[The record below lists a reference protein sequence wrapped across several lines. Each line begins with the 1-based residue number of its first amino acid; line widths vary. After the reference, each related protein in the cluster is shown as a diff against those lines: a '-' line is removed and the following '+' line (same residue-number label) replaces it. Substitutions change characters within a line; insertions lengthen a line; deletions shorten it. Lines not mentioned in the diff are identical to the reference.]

1 MKTRHKI
8 MSLLLSGAMVFSLL
22 PASAIGPV
30 QAADSTNYALTATAT
45 ASGSETSAFGPE
57 KAQDGDATTST
68 SRWASE
74 KRDASESNPHWLALD
89 FGEVKTVNSV
99 VITWERRNATN
110 YAIETSTDG
119 RSWQAVKT
127 FTSAP
132 TEKEQVINLDAP
144 VETRYIRVRINA
156 FDANS
161 EGVDWATVSIYE
173 FEVYGEKQQS
183 NNEIWDA
190 LNNLTVK
197 AGDKKLNLPA
207 VEGGKVEAYAD
218 YEQIIDTDGTIYQPL
233 EDKTVSVEF
242 KVTDKNNK
250 VTKKEIAVTVPGI
263 HTAAVNENAKPA
275 VLPELAEWAGSTG
288 DFTVKNSS
296 RIVINPADKDTLSA
310 MAEEFAADYKDIVGK
325 DISVVYRTEKD
336 VKAGDF
342 YFALTDSSKGLKDEG
357 YLSEIGDSIK
367 TESETAT
374 GAYWAT
380 RTFLQILK
388 QNKTT
393 IPKGTTRDYP
403 KYKVRGVILD
413 VGRKATELQ
422 TVKDIAAT
430 MSWYKMNDLQV
441 HLNDNLI
448 FLEDYWDTN
457 AETTMQNS
465 FTKAYAAFRLE
476 SSVKNGQGETATA
489 TDLSYTKDEFRSL
502 IKDSRT
508 IGVNIV
514 PEIDVPAHALAF
526 TKTFQNCALK
536 KMNSSNS
543 KRPLTDH
550 LDLSKPESTKLAKY
564 IFSDYIDG
572 DNPVFD
578 EQTTVHIGADEYE
591 DDATLYRNFVNEM
604 ESYMKSKNR
613 KMRMWGGLT
622 RIKSNTEVRGEGV
635 EINVWSKD
643 WADPTEMYNLGFE
656 LINCL
661 DSNVYI
667 VPAAGY
673 YKDYLDTANL
683 YANWKP
689 NVFKSGSLNTTIPA
703 GDPQMIGGAYAL
715 WNDSI
720 DTRGNG
726 VTDYDVFDRIYQPMS
741 ALSEKLWGEGTKT
754 YNEVKA
760 TTAKVSTAPNTNPYH
775 EIESAGS
782 TYAEY
787 NFDKEDGKDA
797 SRNKYDAVSS
807 KNATYAEGK
816 VGKALSMKNDTCI
829 ETPLDKAPAGTS
841 LSFWVKKAAGGSSD
855 EQVLFEGSS
864 TLGDY
869 TIKAVQKNTGKV
881 GYSREGYDYSFE
893 YTLPENEWVHL
904 TIKGYKDKAELYVN
918 DSDTA
923 IPAVMDTA
931 TELASQYRLATLNI
945 PIKYIGST
953 TGNSFNGLID
963 EVELTNS
970 GSSEAEDETIISSD
984 GFKVSCDNEQNPAQ
998 GNDGPISYAFDGNVD
1013 TLWHSQY
1020 SPSKKALPAT
1030 FTVDMGK
1037 TYNIDKFTYVP
1048 RQSGG
1053 PNGYITSYDLYIKKA
1068 ESDDWTQVVTNGTWA
1083 FDTIIKTAAFE
1094 ASEARYIKFVAK
1106 AGSNDFAT
1114 ASEFYIHETE
1124 SSVAAPVRATLAQ
1137 AVEEAKDLYETGNIA
1152 ASYTEESWKAFTDAY
1167 EAAKAVTDQSTLR
1180 ELTELLE
1187 ELKNAK
1193 AQLKNAEV
1201 EAAKDTLK
1209 EAVSDEEVKGIYVE
1223 GNAEELYTEESWQA
1237 FEEAYE
1243 AAKNAEDD
1251 ATAEE
1256 LQNLKTKLINA
1267 KANLKDMK
1275 TAVRGDLAAAVAD
1288 TETKGIYDTGNH
1300 AGIYT
1305 DASWVVFKE
1314 AYEAAKAPAKD
1325 ATAKELKV
1333 LLDNLK
1339 SAKAG
1344 LKKAE
1349 NETKPSEK
1357 PSDKPTD
1364 KPTETPP
1371 AKETEAPQKTNETV
1385 SKNVTYRILNAKK
1398 KTAAAAGVGGS
1409 KGRNVTSVTIAKTV
1423 KINGVTY
1430 KVTQIDNNAFKGCKK
1445 LKKVT
1450 IGSNVKKIGK
1460 NAFANCSKLKTVNM
1474 KKANGI
1480 TSIGR
1485 KAFSKIAAK
1494 AKVTVPAKKLAKY
1507 SKMLKKAGLPKK
1519 AVIKK

>member
-8 MSLLLSGAMVFSLL
+8 MSFLLSGAMVFSLL
-22 PASAIGPV
+22 PASAIGTV
-30 QAADSTNYALTATAT
+30 KAASVNYALTATAT

-57 KAQDGDATTST
+57 KAKDGDTTTKT

-74 KRDASESNPHWLALD
+74 ERDASESNPHWLAMDL
-89 FGEVKTVNSV
+89 GEVKTVNSV
-99 VITWERRNATN
+99 IITWERRNPTN
-110 YAIETSTDG
+110 YAIETSEDG
-119 RSWQAVKT
+119 STWKAVKT

-132 TEKEQVINLDAP
+132 AEKKQIINLDNP
-144 VETRYIRVRINA
+144 VQTRYIRVRINTFNPTA
-156 FDANS
+156 
-161 EGVDWATVSIYE
+161 EGITWKTVSIYE
-173 FEVYGEKQQS
+173 FEVYGEKQS
-183 NNEIWDA
+183 SGSEVWDA

-197 AGDKKLNLPA
+197 AGDKKLNLPT

-242 KVTDKNNK
+242 KVTDQNNK
-250 VTKKEIAVTVPGI
+250 VTKKEIAITVPGT
-263 HTAAVNENAKPA
+263 HTATADENAKPA
-275 VLPELAEWAGSTG
+275 VLPELAEWAGATG
-288 DFTVKNSS
+288 NFTISKNS
-296 RIVINPADKDTLSA
+296 RIVINAADKDTLSS
-310 MAEEFAADYKDIVGK
+310 MAEAFAADYKDIVGN
-325 DISVVYRTEKD
+325 DISVVYGSESD

-342 YFALTDSSKGLKDEG
+342 YFALTAKGKGLKDEG
-357 YLSEIGDSIK
+357 YLSQIGDSIK

-422 TVKDIAAT
+422 TVKDVAAT

-476 SSVKNGQGETATA
+476 SSVKNDEGKTATA
-489 TDLSYTKDEFRSL
+489 TDLYYTKDQFRSL

-536 KMNSSNS
+536 KMNSSNW

-550 LDLSKPESTKLAKY
+550 LDLSKPESTQLAKN

-572 DNPVFD
+572 ENPVFD

-604 ESYMKSKNR
+604 DDYMKSKNR

-622 RIKSNTEVRGEGV
+622 RIKSDTEVRGDGV

-643 WADPTEMYNLGFE
+643 WADPAEMYNLGFE
-656 LINCL
+656 LINSL

-673 YKDYLDTANL
+673 YADYLNAASL

-689 NVFKSGSLNTTIPA
+689 NVFKSGNLNTTIPA

-787 NFDKEDGKDA
+787 NFDKEDGSDA
-797 SRNKYDAVSS
+797 SKNKYNAVSAEH
-807 KNATYAEGK
+807 ATYTEGK
-816 VGKALSMKNDTCI
+816 VGKALSMKSDTCI
-829 ETPLDKAPAGTS
+829 ETPLDKSPAGTS

-881 GYSREGYDYSFE
+881 GYSREGYDYSFD
-893 YTLPENEWVHL
+893 YTLPEDEWVHL

-931 TELASQYRLATLNI
+931 TKLGTQYRLATLNI

-963 EVELTNS
+963 EIELTNDQDDS
-970 GSSEAEDETIISSD
+970 IIPTTDFS
-984 GFKVSCDNEQNPAQ
+984 FTCDNEQNPAQ
-998 GNDGPISYAFDGNVD
+998 GSDGPISNAFDGD
-1013 TLWHSQY
+1013 ITTLWHSQY
-1020 SPSKKALPAT
+1020 SPSIKALPAT

-1037 TYNIDKFTYVP
+1037 EYKINKLTYVP

-1053 PNGYITSYDLYIKKA
+1053 ANGYITSYDLYVKKA
-1068 ESDDWTQVVTNGTWA
+1068 ENDDWTQVVTDGVWA
-1083 FDTIIKTAAFE
+1083 SDTKEKTAKFNTVD
-1094 ASEARYIKFVAK
+1094 ARYIKFVAK
-1106 AGSNDFAT
+1106 EGSNGFAT
-1114 ASEFYIHETE
+1114 ASEFHIHQ
-1124 SSVAAPVRATLAQ
+1124 VLN
-1137 AVEEAKDLYETGNIA
+1137 EEQE
-1152 ASYTEESWKAFTDAY
+1152 
-1167 EAAKAVTDQSTLR
+1167 VT
-1180 ELTELLE
+1180 
-1187 ELKNAK
+1187 K
-1193 AQLKNAEV
+1193 AQ
-1201 EAAKDTLK
+1201 EALN
-1209 EAVSDEEVKGIYVE
+1209 EAVNDSSIKGIYE
-1223 GNAEELYTEESWQA
+1223 AGNADGTYTS
-1237 FEEAYE
+1237 
-1243 AAKNAEDD
+1243 
-1251 ATAEE
+1251 
-1256 LQNLKTKLINA
+1256 
-1267 KANLKDMK
+1267 
-1275 TAVRGDLAAAVAD
+1275 
-1288 TETKGIYDTGNH
+1288 
-1300 AGIYT
+1300 
-1305 DASWVVFKE
+1305 ASWTAFKE
-1314 AYEAAKAPAKD
+1314 AYEAAKAPSEGAS
-1325 ATAKELKV
+1325 AEELKT
-1333 LLDNLK
+1333 LLTNLQ

-1344 LKKAE
+1344 LKNAAVESAKETLKAE
-1349 NETKPSEK
+1349 VDNAENKNIYEAGNADGTYTKDSWTAFKEAYEAAKAPSEGASAEELK
-1357 PSDKPTD
+1357 TLLTNLQNAKAGLKKSQ
-1364 KPTETPP
+1364 TETPP
-1371 AKETEAPQKTNETV
+1371 TPNQTETPATPGQTEKPSTPEKPTVVQKV
-1385 SKNVTYRILNAKK
+1385 SKNVTYRVLDTKK
-1398 KTAAAAGVGGS
+1398 KTAAVVAVGGK
-1409 KGRNVTSVTIAKTV
+1409 KGKKVTSVTIAKTV

-1430 KVTQIDNNAFKGCKK
+1430 KVTKIGKNAFKGCKY
-1445 LKKVT
+1445 LKKIT
-1450 IGSNVKKIGK
+1450 IGSNVKKIEKG
-1460 NAFANCSKLKTVNM
+1460 AFANCRKLASINM

-1480 TSIGR
+1480 TSIGS
-1485 KAFSKIAAK
+1485 KAFSKINSK
-1494 AKVTVPAKKLAKY
+1494 AKVSVPSKKLSKY
-1507 SKMLKKAGLPKK
+1507 TRMLKKAGLPKK

>member
-8 MSLLLSGAMVFSLL
+8 MSFLLSGAMVFSLL
-22 PASAIGPV
+22 PASAIGTV
-30 QAADSTNYALTATAT
+30 KAASVNYALTATAT

-57 KAQDGDATTST
+57 KAKDGDATTKT
-68 SRWASE
+68 SRW
-74 KRDASESNPHWLALD
+74 ASESNPHWLAMDL
-89 FGEVKTVNSV
+89 GEVKTVNSV
-99 VITWERRNATN
+99 IITWERRNPTN
-110 YAIETSTDG
+110 YAIETSEDG
-119 RSWQAVKT
+119 STWKAVKT

-132 TEKEQVINLDAP
+132 AEKEQIINLDNP
-144 VETRYIRVRINA
+144 VQTRYIRVRINTFNPTA
-156 FDANS
+156 
-161 EGVDWATVSIYE
+161 EGITWKTVSIYE
-173 FEVYGEKQQS
+173 FEVYGEKQS
-183 NNEIWDA
+183 SGSEVWDA

-197 AGDKKLNLPA
+197 AGDKKLNLPT

-242 KVTDKNNK
+242 KVTDQNNK
-250 VTKKEIAVTVPGI
+250 VTKKEIAITVPGT
-263 HTAAVNENAKPA
+263 HTATADENAKPA
-275 VLPELAEWAGSTG
+275 VLPELAEWAGATG
-288 DFTVKNSS
+288 NFTISKNS
-296 RIVINPADKDTLSA
+296 RIVINAADKDTLSS
-310 MAEEFAADYKDIVGK
+310 MAETFAADYKDIVGN
-325 DISVVYRTEKD
+325 DISVVYGSESD

-342 YFALTDSSKGLKDEG
+342 YFALTAKGKGLKDEG
-357 YLSEIGDSIK
+357 YLSQIGDSIK

-422 TVKDIAAT
+422 TVKDVAAT

-457 AETTMQNS
+457 SETTMQNS

-476 SSVKNGQGETATA
+476 SSVKNDEGKTATA
-489 TDLSYTKDEFRSL
+489 TDLYYTKDQFRSL

-536 KMNSSNS
+536 KMNSSNW

-550 LDLSKPESTKLAKY
+550 LDLSKPESTQLAKN

-572 DNPVFD
+572 ENPVFD

-604 ESYMKSKNR
+604 DDYMKSKNR

-622 RIKSNTEVRGEGV
+622 RIKSDTEVRGDGV

-656 LINCL
+656 LINSL

-673 YKDYLDTANL
+673 YADYLNAASL

-689 NVFKSGSLNTTIPA
+689 NVFKSGNLNTTIPA

-787 NFDKEDGKDA
+787 NFNKEDGSDA
-797 SRNKYDAVSS
+797 SKNKYNAVSAEH
-807 KNATYAEGK
+807 ATYTEGK
-816 VGKALSMKNDTCI
+816 VGKALSMESDTCI
-829 ETPLDKAPAGTS
+829 ETPLDKSPAGTS

-881 GYSREGYDYSFE
+881 GYSREGYDYSFD
-893 YTLPENEWVHL
+893 YTLPEDEWVHL

-931 TELASQYRLATLNI
+931 TKLGTQYRLATLNI

-963 EVELTNS
+963 EIELTNDQDDS
-970 GSSEAEDETIISSD
+970 IIPTTDFS
-984 GFKVSCDNEQNPAQ
+984 FTCDNEQNPAE
-998 GNDGPISYAFDGNVD
+998 GSDGPISNAFDGD
-1013 TLWHSQY
+1013 TSTLWHSQY
-1020 SPSKKALPAT
+1020 SPSIKALPAT

-1037 TYNIDKFTYVP
+1037 EYKINKLTYVP

-1053 PNGYITSYDLYIKKA
+1053 ANGYITSYDLYVKKA
-1068 ESDDWTQVVTNGTWA
+1068 ESDDWTQVVTDGVWA
-1083 FDTIIKTAAFE
+1083 SDTKEKTAKFNTVD
-1094 ASEARYIKFVAK
+1094 ARYIKFVAK
-1106 AGSNDFAT
+1106 EGSNGFAT
-1114 ASEFYIHETE
+1114 ASEFHIHQ
-1124 SSVAAPVRATLAQ
+1124 VLN
-1137 AVEEAKDLYETGNIA
+1137 EEEQ
-1152 ASYTEESWKAFTDAY
+1152 E
-1167 EAAKAVTDQSTLR
+1167 VT
-1180 ELTELLE
+1180 
-1187 ELKNAK
+1187 K
-1193 AQLKNAEV
+1193 AQ
-1201 EAAKDTLK
+1201 EALN
-1209 EAVSDEEVKGIYVE
+1209 EAVNDSSIKGIYE
-1223 GNAEELYTEESWQA
+1223 AGNADGTYTS
-1237 FEEAYE
+1237 
-1243 AAKNAEDD
+1243 
-1251 ATAEE
+1251 
-1256 LQNLKTKLINA
+1256 
-1267 KANLKDMK
+1267 
-1275 TAVRGDLAAAVAD
+1275 
-1288 TETKGIYDTGNH
+1288 
-1300 AGIYT
+1300 
-1305 DASWVVFKE
+1305 ASWTAFKE
-1314 AYEAAKAPAKD
+1314 AYEAAKAPSEGAS
-1325 ATAKELKV
+1325 AEELKT
-1333 LLDNLK
+1333 LLTNLQ

-1344 LKKAE
+1344 LKNAAVESAKETLKAEVDKAE
-1349 NETKPSEK
+1349 NKNIYEAGNADGTYTKDSWTAFKEAYEAAKAPSEGASAEELK
-1357 PSDKPTD
+1357 TLLTNLQNAKAGLKKSQ
-1364 KPTETPP
+1364 TETPP
-1371 AKETEAPQKTNETV
+1371 TPNQTETPATPGQTEKPSTPEKPTVVQKV
-1385 SKNVTYRILNAKK
+1385 SKNVTYRVLDTKK
-1398 KTAAAAGVGGS
+1398 KTAAVVGVGGK
-1409 KGRNVTSVTIAKTV
+1409 KGKKVTSVTIAKTV

-1430 KVTQIDNNAFKGCKK
+1430 KVTKIGKNAFKGCKY
-1445 LKKVT
+1445 LKKIT
-1450 IGSNVKKIGK
+1450 IGSNVKKIEKG
-1460 NAFANCSKLKTVNM
+1460 AFANCRKLASINM

-1480 TSIGR
+1480 TSIGS
-1485 KAFSKIAAK
+1485 KSFSKINSK
-1494 AKVTVPAKKLAKY
+1494 AKVSVPSKKLSKY
-1507 SKMLKKAGLPKK
+1507 TRMLKKAGLPKK

>member
-8 MSLLLSGAMVFSLL
+8 MSFLLSGAMVFSLL
-22 PASAIGPV
+22 PASAIGTV
-30 QAADSTNYALTATAT
+30 KAASVNYALTATAT

-57 KAQDGDATTST
+57 KAKDGDATTKT

-74 KRDASESNPHWLALD
+74 ERDASESNPHWLAMDL
-89 FGEVKTVNSV
+89 GEVKTVNSV
-99 VITWERRNATN
+99 IITWERRNPTN
-110 YAIETSTDG
+110 YAIETSEDG
-119 RSWQAVKT
+119 STWKAVKT

-132 TEKEQVINLDAP
+132 AEKEQIINLDNP
-144 VETRYIRVRINA
+144 VQTRYIRVRINTFNPTA
-156 FDANS
+156 
-161 EGVDWATVSIYE
+161 EGITWKTVSIYE
-173 FEVYGEKQQS
+173 FEVYGEKQS
-183 NNEIWDA
+183 SGSEIWDA

-197 AGDKKLNLPA
+197 AGDKKLNLPT

-242 KVTDKNNK
+242 KVTDQNNK
-250 VTKKEIAVTVPGI
+250 VTKKEIAITVPGT
-263 HTAAVNENAKPA
+263 HTATADENAKPA
-275 VLPELAEWAGSTG
+275 VLPELAEWAGATG
-288 DFTVKNSS
+288 NFTISKNS
-296 RIVINPADKDTLSA
+296 RIVINAADKDTLSS
-310 MAEEFAADYKDIVGK
+310 MAETFAADYKDIVGN
-325 DISVVYRTEKD
+325 DISVVYGSESD

-342 YFALTDSSKGLKDEG
+342 YFALTAKGKGLKDEG
-357 YLSEIGDSIK
+357 YLSQIGDSIK

-422 TVKDIAAT
+422 TVKDVAAT

-476 SSVKNGQGETATA
+476 SSVKNNEGKTATA
-489 TDLSYTKDEFRSL
+489 TDLYYTKDQFRSL

-536 KMNSSNS
+536 KMNSSNW

-550 LDLSKPESTKLAKY
+550 LDLSKPESTQLAKN

-572 DNPVFD
+572 ENPVFD

-604 ESYMKSKNR
+604 DDYMKSKNR

-622 RIKSNTEVRGEGV
+622 RIKSDTEVRGDGV

-656 LINCL
+656 LINSL

-673 YKDYLDTANL
+673 YADYLNAASL

-689 NVFKSGSLNTTIPA
+689 NVFKSGNLNTTIPA

-760 TTAKVSTAPNTNPYH
+760 TTAKVSTAPNTNPYY

-787 NFDKEDGKDA
+787 NFDKEDGSDA
-797 SRNKYDAVSS
+797 SKNKYNAVSAEH
-807 KNATYAEGK
+807 ATYTEGK
-816 VGKALSMKNDTCI
+816 VGKALSMESDTCI
-829 ETPLDKAPAGTS
+829 ETPLDKSPAGTS

-881 GYSREGYDYSFE
+881 GYSREGYDYSFN
-893 YTLPENEWVHL
+893 YTLPEDEWVHL

-931 TELASQYRLATLNI
+931 TKLGTQYRLATLNI

-963 EVELTNS
+963 EIELTNDQDDS
-970 GSSEAEDETIISSD
+970 IIPTTDFS
-984 GFKVSCDNEQNPAQ
+984 FTCDNEQNPAQ
-998 GNDGPISYAFDGNVD
+998 GSDGPISNAFDGD
-1013 TLWHSQY
+1013 ITTLWHSQY
-1020 SPSKKALPAT
+1020 SPSIKALPAT

-1037 TYNIDKFTYVP
+1037 EYKINKLTYVP

-1053 PNGYITSYDLYIKKA
+1053 ANGYITSYDLYVKKA
-1068 ESDDWTQVVTNGTWA
+1068 ENDDWTQVVTDGVWA
-1083 FDTIIKTAAFE
+1083 SDTKEKTAKFNTVD
-1094 ASEARYIKFVAK
+1094 ARYIKFVAK
-1106 AGSNDFAT
+1106 EGSNGFAT
-1114 ASEFYIHETE
+1114 ASEFHIHQVLNEEQEVTK
-1124 SSVAAPVRATLAQ
+1124 AQ
-1137 AVEEAKDLYETGNIA
+1137 EALKAEVDKVENKNI
-1152 ASYTEESWKAFTDAY
+1152 Y
-1167 EAAKAVTDQSTLR
+1167 EA
-1180 ELTELLE
+1180 
-1187 ELKNAK
+1187 
-1193 AQLKNAEV
+1193 
-1201 EAAKDTLK
+1201 
-1209 EAVSDEEVKGIYVE
+1209 
-1223 GNAEELYTEESWQA
+1223 GNADGTYTS
-1237 FEEAYE
+1237 
-1243 AAKNAEDD
+1243 
-1251 ATAEE
+1251 
-1256 LQNLKTKLINA
+1256 
-1267 KANLKDMK
+1267 
-1275 TAVRGDLAAAVAD
+1275 
-1288 TETKGIYDTGNH
+1288 
-1300 AGIYT
+1300 
-1305 DASWVVFKE
+1305 ASWAAFKE
-1314 AYEAAKAPAKD
+1314 AYEAAKAPSEG
-1325 ATAKELKV
+1325 ATAEELKT
-1333 LLDNLK
+1333 LLTNLQNAK
-1339 SAKAG
+1339 AGLKNAAVESAKETLKAEVDKAENKNIYEAGNADGTYTKDSWTAFKEAYEAAKAPSEGTSAEELKTLLANLQSAKAG
-1344 LKKAE
+1344 LKKSQTE
-1349 NETKPSEK
+1349 SETPDTKE
-1357 PSDKPTD
+1357 
-1364 KPTETPP
+1364 TETPP
-1371 AKETEAPQKTNETV
+1371 TPNQTETPATPGQTEKPSTPETPTVVQKV
-1385 SKNVTYRILNAKK
+1385 SKNVTYRVLDTKK
-1398 KTAAAAGVGGS
+1398 KTAAVVGVGGK
-1409 KGRNVTSVTIAKTV
+1409 KGKKVTSVTIAKTV

-1430 KVTQIDNNAFKGCKK
+1430 KVTKIGKNAFKGCKY
-1445 LKKVT
+1445 LKKIT
-1450 IGSNVKKIGK
+1450 IGSNVKKIEKG
-1460 NAFANCSKLKTVNM
+1460 AFANCRKLASINM

-1480 TSIGR
+1480 TSIGS
-1485 KAFSKIAAK
+1485 KAFSKINSK
-1494 AKVTVPAKKLAKY
+1494 AKVSVPSKKLSKY
-1507 SKMLKKAGLPKK
+1507 TRMLKKAGLPKK

>member
-8 MSLLLSGAMVFSLL
+8 MSFLLSGAMVFSLL
-22 PASAIGPV
+22 PASAIGTV
-30 QAADSTNYALTATAT
+30 KAASVNYALTATAT

-57 KAQDGDATTST
+57 KAKDGDATTKT

-74 KRDASESNPHWLALD
+74 ERDASESNPHWLAMDL
-89 FGEVKTVNSV
+89 GEVKTVNSV
-99 VITWERRNATN
+99 IITWERRNPTN
-110 YAIETSTDG
+110 YAIETSEDG
-119 RSWQAVKT
+119 STWKAVKT

-132 TEKEQVINLDAP
+132 AEKEQIINLDNP
-144 VETRYIRVRINA
+144 VQTRYIRVRINTFNPTA
-156 FDANS
+156 
-161 EGVDWATVSIYE
+161 EGITWKTVSIYE
-173 FEVYGEKQQS
+173 FEVYGEKQS
-183 NNEIWDA
+183 SGSEIWDA

-197 AGDKKLNLPA
+197 AGDKKLNLPT

-242 KVTDKNNK
+242 KVTDQNNK
-250 VTKKEIAVTVPGI
+250 VTKKEIAITVPGT
-263 HTAAVNENAKPA
+263 HTATADENAKPA
-275 VLPELAEWAGSTG
+275 VLPELAEWAGATG
-288 DFTVKNSS
+288 NFTISKNS
-296 RIVINPADKDTLSA
+296 RIVINSADKDTLSS
-310 MAEEFAADYKDIVGK
+310 MAEAFAADYKDIVGN
-325 DISVVYRTEKD
+325 DISVVYGSESD

-342 YFALTDSSKGLKDEG
+342 YFALTAKGKGLKDEG
-357 YLSEIGDSIK
+357 YLSQIGDSIK

-422 TVKDIAAT
+422 TVKDVAAT

-476 SSVKNGQGETATA
+476 SSVKNDEGKTATA
-489 TDLSYTKDEFRSL
+489 TDLYYTKDQFRSL

-536 KMNSSNS
+536 KMNSSNW

-550 LDLSKPESTKLAKY
+550 LDLSKPESTQLAKN

-572 DNPVFD
+572 ENPVFD

-604 ESYMKSKNR
+604 DDYMKSKNR

-622 RIKSNTEVRGEGV
+622 RIKSDTEVRGDGV

-656 LINCL
+656 LINSL

-673 YKDYLDTANL
+673 YADYLNAASL

-689 NVFKSGSLNTTIPA
+689 NVFKSGNLNTTIPA

-787 NFDKEDGKDA
+787 NFDKEDGSDA
-797 SRNKYDAVSS
+797 SKNKYNAVSAEH
-807 KNATYAEGK
+807 ATYTEGK
-816 VGKALSMKNDTCI
+816 VGKALSMESDTCI
-829 ETPLDKAPAGTS
+829 ETPLDKSPAGTS

-881 GYSREGYDYSFE
+881 GYSREGYDYSFD
-893 YTLPENEWVHL
+893 YTLPEDEWVHL

-931 TELASQYRLATLNI
+931 TKLGTQYRLATLNI

-963 EVELTNS
+963 EIELTNDQDDS
-970 GSSEAEDETIISSD
+970 IIPTTDFS
-984 GFKVSCDNEQNPAQ
+984 FTCDNEQNPAE
-998 GNDGPISYAFDGNVD
+998 GSDGPISNAFDGD
-1013 TLWHSQY
+1013 ITTLWHSQY
-1020 SPSKKALPAT
+1020 SPSIKALPAT

-1037 TYNIDKFTYVP
+1037 EYKINKLTYVP

-1053 PNGYITSYDLYIKKA
+1053 ANGYITSYDLYVKKA
-1068 ESDDWTQVVTNGTWA
+1068 ENDDWTQVVTDGVWA
-1083 FDTIIKTAAFE
+1083 SDTKEKTAKFNTVD
-1094 ASEARYIKFVAK
+1094 ARYIKFVAK
-1106 AGSNDFAT
+1106 EGSNGFAT
-1114 ASEFYIHETE
+1114 ASEFHIHQVLNEEQEVTK
-1124 SSVAAPVRATLAQ
+1124 AQ
-1137 AVEEAKDLYETGNIA
+1137 EALKAEVDKVENKNI
-1152 ASYTEESWKAFTDAY
+1152 Y
-1167 EAAKAVTDQSTLR
+1167 EA
-1180 ELTELLE
+1180 
-1187 ELKNAK
+1187 
-1193 AQLKNAEV
+1193 
-1201 EAAKDTLK
+1201 
-1209 EAVSDEEVKGIYVE
+1209 
-1223 GNAEELYTEESWQA
+1223 GNADGTYTS
-1237 FEEAYE
+1237 
-1243 AAKNAEDD
+1243 
-1251 ATAEE
+1251 
-1256 LQNLKTKLINA
+1256 
-1267 KANLKDMK
+1267 
-1275 TAVRGDLAAAVAD
+1275 
-1288 TETKGIYDTGNH
+1288 
-1300 AGIYT
+1300 
-1305 DASWVVFKE
+1305 ASWAAFKE
-1314 AYEAAKAPAKD
+1314 AYEAAKAPSEG
-1325 ATAKELKV
+1325 ATAEELKT
-1333 LLDNLK
+1333 LLTNLQNAK
-1339 SAKAG
+1339 AGLKNAAVESAKETLKAEVDKAENKNIYEAGNADGTYTKDSWTAFKEAYEAAKAPSEGTSAEELKTLLANLQSAKAG
-1344 LKKAE
+1344 LKKSQTE
-1349 NETKPSEK
+1349 SETPDTKE
-1357 PSDKPTD
+1357 
-1364 KPTETPP
+1364 TETPP
-1371 AKETEAPQKTNETV
+1371 TPNQTETPATPGQTEKPSTPEKPTVVQKV
-1385 SKNVTYRILNAKK
+1385 SKNVTYRVLDTKK
-1398 KTAAAAGVGGS
+1398 KTAAVVGVGGK
-1409 KGRNVTSVTIAKTV
+1409 KGKKVTSVTIAKTV

-1430 KVTQIDNNAFKGCKK
+1430 KVTKIGKNAFKGCKY
-1445 LKKVT
+1445 LKKIT
-1450 IGSNVKKIGK
+1450 IGSNVKKIEKG
-1460 NAFANCSKLKTVNM
+1460 AFANCRKLASINM

-1480 TSIGR
+1480 TSIGS
-1485 KAFSKIAAK
+1485 KAFSKINSK
-1494 AKVTVPAKKLAKY
+1494 AKVSVPSKKLSKY
-1507 SKMLKKAGLPKK
+1507 TRILKKAGLPKK

>member
-8 MSLLLSGAMVFSLL
+8 MSFLLSGAMVFSLL
-22 PASAIGPV
+22 PASAIGTV
-30 QAADSTNYALTATAT
+30 KAASVNYALTATAT

-57 KAQDGDATTST
+57 KAKDGDATTKT

-74 KRDASESNPHWLALD
+74 ERDASESNPHWLAMDL
-89 FGEVKTVNSV
+89 GEVKTVNSV
-99 VITWERRNATN
+99 IITWERRNPTN
-110 YAIETSTDG
+110 YAIETSEDG
-119 RSWQAVKT
+119 STWKAVKT

-132 TEKEQVINLDAP
+132 AEKEQIINLDNP
-144 VETRYIRVRINA
+144 VQTRYIRVRINTFNPTA
-156 FDANS
+156 
-161 EGVDWATVSIYE
+161 EGITWKTVSIYE
-173 FEVYGEKQQS
+173 FKVYGEKQS
-183 NNEIWDA
+183 SGSEIWDT

-197 AGDKKLNLPA
+197 AGDKKLNLPT

-242 KVTDKNNK
+242 KVTDQNNK
-250 VTKKEIAVTVPGI
+250 VTKKEIAITVPGT
-263 HTAAVNENAKPA
+263 HTATADENAKPA
-275 VLPELAEWAGSTG
+275 VLPELAEWAGATG
-288 DFTVKNSS
+288 NFTISKNS
-296 RIVINPADKDTLSA
+296 RIVINAADKDTLSS
-310 MAEEFAADYKDIVGK
+310 MAETFAADYKDIVGN
-325 DISVVYRTEKD
+325 DISVVYGSESD

-342 YFALTDSSKGLKDEG
+342 YFALTAKGKGLKDEG
-357 YLSEIGDSIK
+357 YLSQIGDSIK

-422 TVKDIAAT
+422 TVKDVAAT

-476 SSVKNGQGETATA
+476 SSVKNDEGKTATA
-489 TDLSYTKDEFRSL
+489 TDLYYTKDQFRSL

-536 KMNSSNS
+536 KMNSSNW

-550 LDLSKPESTKLAKY
+550 LDLSKPESTQLAKN

-572 DNPVFD
+572 ENPVFD

-604 ESYMKSKNR
+604 DDYMKSKNR

-622 RIKSNTEVRGEGV
+622 RIKSDTEVRGDGV

-643 WADPTEMYNLGFE
+643 WADPAEMYNLGFE
-656 LINCL
+656 LINSL

-673 YKDYLDTANL
+673 YADYLNAASL

-689 NVFKSGSLNTTIPA
+689 NVFKSGNLNTTIPA

-787 NFDKEDGKDA
+787 NFDKEDGSDA
-797 SRNKYDAVSS
+797 SKNKYNAVSAEH
-807 KNATYAEGK
+807 ATYTEGK
-816 VGKALSMKNDTCI
+816 VGKALSMESDTCI
-829 ETPLDKAPAGTS
+829 ETPLDKSPAGTS

-881 GYSREGYDYSFE
+881 GYSREGYDYSFD
-893 YTLPENEWVHL
+893 YTLPEDEWVHL

-931 TELASQYRLATLNI
+931 TKLGTQYRLATLNI

-963 EVELTNS
+963 EIELTNDQDDS
-970 GSSEAEDETIISSD
+970 IIPTTDFS
-984 GFKVSCDNEQNPAQ
+984 FTCDNEQNPAQ
-998 GNDGPISYAFDGNVD
+998 GSDGPISNAFDGD
-1013 TLWHSQY
+1013 ITTLWHSQY
-1020 SPSKKALPAT
+1020 SPSIKALPAT

-1037 TYNIDKFTYVP
+1037 EYKINKLTYVP

-1053 PNGYITSYDLYIKKA
+1053 ANGYITSYDLYVKKA
-1068 ESDDWTQVVTNGTWA
+1068 ENDDWTQVVTDGVWA
-1083 FDTIIKTAAFE
+1083 SDTKEKTAKFNTVD
-1094 ASEARYIKFVAK
+1094 ARYIKFVAK
-1106 AGSNDFAT
+1106 EGSNGFAT
-1114 ASEFYIHETE
+1114 ASEFHIHQ
-1124 SSVAAPVRATLAQ
+1124 VLN
-1137 AVEEAKDLYETGNIA
+1137 EEQE
-1152 ASYTEESWKAFTDAY
+1152 
-1167 EAAKAVTDQSTLR
+1167 VT
-1180 ELTELLE
+1180 
-1187 ELKNAK
+1187 K
-1193 AQLKNAEV
+1193 AQ
-1201 EAAKDTLK
+1201 EALN
-1209 EAVSDEEVKGIYVE
+1209 EAVNDSSIKGIYE
-1223 GNAEELYTEESWQA
+1223 AGNADGTYTS
-1237 FEEAYE
+1237 
-1243 AAKNAEDD
+1243 
-1251 ATAEE
+1251 
-1256 LQNLKTKLINA
+1256 
-1267 KANLKDMK
+1267 
-1275 TAVRGDLAAAVAD
+1275 
-1288 TETKGIYDTGNH
+1288 
-1300 AGIYT
+1300 
-1305 DASWVVFKE
+1305 ASWTAFKE
-1314 AYEAAKAPAKD
+1314 AYEAAKAPSEGAS
-1325 ATAKELKV
+1325 AEELKT
-1333 LLDNLK
+1333 LLTNLQ

-1344 LKKAE
+1344 LKNAAVESAKETLKAEVDKAE
-1349 NETKPSEK
+1349 NKNIYEAGNADGTYTKDSWTAFKEAYEAAKAPSEGASAEELK
-1357 PSDKPTD
+1357 TLLTNLQNAKAGLKKSQ
-1364 KPTETPP
+1364 TETPP
-1371 AKETEAPQKTNETV
+1371 TPNQTETPATPGQTEKPSTPEKPTVVQKV
-1385 SKNVTYRILNAKK
+1385 SKNVTYRVLDTKK
-1398 KTAAAAGVGGS
+1398 KTAAVVGVGGK
-1409 KGRNVTSVTIAKTV
+1409 KGKKVTSVTIAKTV

-1430 KVTQIDNNAFKGCKK
+1430 KVTKIGKNAFKGCKY
-1445 LKKVT
+1445 LKKIT
-1450 IGSNVKKIGK
+1450 IGSNVKKIEKG
-1460 NAFANCSKLKTVNM
+1460 AFANCRKLASINM

-1480 TSIGR
+1480 TSIGS
-1485 KAFSKIAAK
+1485 KAFSRINSK
-1494 AKVTVPAKKLAKY
+1494 AKVSVPSKKLSKY
-1507 SKMLKKAGLPKK
+1507 TRMLKKAGLPKK

>member
-8 MSLLLSGAMVFSLL
+8 MSFLLSGAMVFSLL
-22 PASAIGPV
+22 PASAIGTV
-30 QAADSTNYALTATAT
+30 KAASVNYALTATAT

-57 KAQDGDATTST
+57 KAKDGDTTTKT

-74 KRDASESNPHWLALD
+74 ERDASESNPHWLAMDL
-89 FGEVKTVNSV
+89 GEVKTVNSV
-99 VITWERRNATN
+99 IITWERRNPTN
-110 YAIETSTDG
+110 YAIETSEDG
-119 RSWQAVKT
+119 STWKAVKT

-132 TEKEQVINLDAP
+132 AEKKQIINLDNP
-144 VETRYIRVRINA
+144 VQTRYIRVRINTFNPTA
-156 FDANS
+156 
-161 EGVDWATVSIYE
+161 EGITWKTVSIYE
-173 FEVYGEKQQS
+173 FEVYGEKQS
-183 NNEIWDA
+183 SGSEVWDA

-197 AGDKKLNLPA
+197 AGDKKLNLPT

-242 KVTDKNNK
+242 KVTDQNNK
-250 VTKKEIAVTVPGI
+250 VTKKEIAITVPGT
-263 HTAAVNENAKPA
+263 HTATADENAKPA
-275 VLPELAEWAGSTG
+275 VLPELAEWAGATG
-288 DFTVKNSS
+288 NFTISKNS
-296 RIVINPADKDTLSA
+296 RIVINAADKDTLSS
-310 MAEEFAADYKDIVGK
+310 MAETFAADYKDIVGN
-325 DISVVYRTEKD
+325 DISVVYGSESD

-342 YFALTDSSKGLKDEG
+342 YFALTAKGKGLKDEG
-357 YLSEIGDSIK
+357 YLSQIGDSIK

-422 TVKDIAAT
+422 TVKDVAAT

-476 SSVKNGQGETATA
+476 SSVKNDEGKTATA
-489 TDLSYTKDEFRSL
+489 TDLYYTKDQFRSL

-536 KMNSSNS
+536 KMNSSNW

-550 LDLSKPESTKLAKY
+550 LDLSKPESTQLAKN

-572 DNPVFD
+572 ENPVFD

-604 ESYMKSKNR
+604 DDYMKSKNR

-622 RIKSNTEVRGEGV
+622 RIKSDTEVRGDGV

-643 WADPTEMYNLGFE
+643 WADPAEMYNLGFE
-656 LINCL
+656 LINSL

-673 YKDYLDTANL
+673 YADYLNAASL

-689 NVFKSGSLNTTIPA
+689 NVFKSGNLNTTIPA

-787 NFDKEDGKDA
+787 NFDKEDGSDA
-797 SRNKYDAVSS
+797 SKNKYNAVSAEH
-807 KNATYAEGK
+807 ATYTEGK
-816 VGKALSMKNDTCI
+816 VGKALSMKSDTCI
-829 ETPLDKAPAGTS
+829 ETPLDKSPAGTS

-881 GYSREGYDYSFE
+881 GYSREGYDYSFD
-893 YTLPENEWVHL
+893 YTLPEDEWVHL

-931 TELASQYRLATLNI
+931 TKLGTQYRLATLNI

-963 EVELTNS
+963 EIELTNDQDDS
-970 GSSEAEDETIISSD
+970 IIPTTDFS
-984 GFKVSCDNEQNPAQ
+984 FTCDNEQNPAQ
-998 GNDGPISYAFDGNVD
+998 GSDGPISNAFDGD
-1013 TLWHSQY
+1013 ITTLWHSQY
-1020 SPSKKALPAT
+1020 SPSIKALPAT

-1037 TYNIDKFTYVP
+1037 EYKINKLTYVP

-1053 PNGYITSYDLYIKKA
+1053 ANGYITSYDLYVKKA
-1068 ESDDWTQVVTNGTWA
+1068 ESDDWTQVVTDGVWA
-1083 FDTIIKTAAFE
+1083 SDTKEKTAKFNTVD
-1094 ASEARYIKFVAK
+1094 ARYIKFVAK
-1106 AGSNDFAT
+1106 EGSNGFAT
-1114 ASEFYIHETE
+1114 ASEFHIHQ
-1124 SSVAAPVRATLAQ
+1124 VLN
-1137 AVEEAKDLYETGNIA
+1137 EEQE
-1152 ASYTEESWKAFTDAY
+1152 
-1167 EAAKAVTDQSTLR
+1167 VT
-1180 ELTELLE
+1180 
-1187 ELKNAK
+1187 K
-1193 AQLKNAEV
+1193 AQ
-1201 EAAKDTLK
+1201 EALN
-1209 EAVSDEEVKGIYVE
+1209 EAVNDSSIKGIYE
-1223 GNAEELYTEESWQA
+1223 AGNADGTYTS
-1237 FEEAYE
+1237 
-1243 AAKNAEDD
+1243 
-1251 ATAEE
+1251 
-1256 LQNLKTKLINA
+1256 
-1267 KANLKDMK
+1267 
-1275 TAVRGDLAAAVAD
+1275 
-1288 TETKGIYDTGNH
+1288 
-1300 AGIYT
+1300 
-1305 DASWVVFKE
+1305 ASWTAFKE
-1314 AYEAAKAPAKD
+1314 AYEAAKAPSD
-1325 ATAKELKV
+1325 GATVEELKT
-1333 LLDNLK
+1333 LLTNLK

-1344 LKKAE
+1344 LKNAAVESAKETLKAEVDKAE
-1349 NETKPSEK
+1349 NKNIYEAGNADGTYTKDSWTTFKEAYEAAKNVSEGASAEELK
-1357 PSDKPTD
+1357 TLLANLQSAKAGL
-1364 KPTETPP
+1364 KKSQTETPP
-1371 AKETEAPQKTNETV
+1371 TPNQTETPATPGQTEKPSTPEKPTVVQKV
-1385 SKNVTYRILNAKK
+1385 SKNVTYRVLDTKK
-1398 KTAAAAGVGGS
+1398 KTAAVVGVGGK
-1409 KGRNVTSVTIAKTV
+1409 KGKNVTSVSIAKTV

-1430 KVTQIDNNAFKGCKK
+1430 KVTKIGKNAFKGCKV

-1450 IGSNVKKIGK
+1450 IGSNVKKIEKG
-1460 NAFANCSKLKTVNM
+1460 AFANCRKLASINM

-1480 TSIGR
+1480 TSIGS
-1485 KAFSKIAAK
+1485 KAFSKINAK
-1494 AKVTVPAKKLAKY
+1494 AKVSVPSKKLSKY
-1507 SKMLKKAGLPKK
+1507 TRMLKKAGLPKK

>member
-8 MSLLLSGAMVFSLL
+8 MSLLLSGAMVFSMI
-22 PASAIGPV
+22 PTSAFGTVKAASV
-30 QAADSTNYALTATAT
+30 NYALTATAT
-45 ASGSETSAFGPE
+45 ASGSEDADHGPE
-57 KAQDGDATTST
+57 KAVDGDTTTST

-74 KRDASESNPHWLALD
+74 KRTSSESNPHWLKLD
-89 FGEVKTVNSV
+89 FGEKKTVNSI

-110 YAIETSTDG
+110 YAI
-119 RSWQAVKT
+119 Q
-127 FTSAP
+127 TSADGSNWTTLKSYNTVP
-132 TEKEQVINLDAP
+132 SDREQVINLDAP
-144 VETRYIRVRINA
+144 AETRYMRLLINTFNPTA
-156 FDANS
+156 ADLS
-161 EGVDWATVSIYE
+161 GKEVTWETVSVYE
-173 FEVYGEKQQS
+173 IEVYAEKQQS

-242 KVTDKNNK
+242 KVTDQNKK
-250 VTKKEIAVTVPGI
+250 VTKKEIAVTVPGT
-263 HTAAVNENAKPA
+263 HTAAADENAKPA

-288 DFTVKNSS
+288 DFTISKNS
-296 RIVINPADKDTLSA
+296 RIVINTADKNTLSS
-310 MAEEFAADYKDIVGK
+310 MADAFAADYKDIVGN
-325 DISVVYRTEKD
+325 DISVVYGNESD
-336 VKAGDF
+336 VRAGDF
-342 YFALTDSSKGLKDEG
+342 YFALTTAGKGLKDEG
-357 YLSEIGDSIK
+357 YLSQIGDSIK

-550 LDLSKPESTKLAKY
+550 LDLSKPESTKLAKA

-622 RIKSNTEVRGEGV
+622 RIKSNTEVRGEDV

-881 GYSREGYDYSFE
+881 GYSREGYDYSFN
-893 YTLPENEWVHL
+893 YTLPEDKWVHL
-904 TIKGYKDKAELYVN
+904 TIKGYKDRAELYVN

-931 TELASQYRLATLNI
+931 TKLGTQYRLATLNI

-963 EVELTNS
+963 EIELTN
-970 GSSEAEDETIISSD
+970 GEDNTIIPTTDFS
-984 GFKVSCDNEQNPAQ
+984 FTCDNEQNPAQ
-998 GNDGPISYAFDGNVD
+998 GSDGPISNAFDGD
-1013 TLWHSQY
+1013 TTTLWHSQY
-1020 SPSKKALPAT
+1020 SPSKKELPAT

-1037 TYNIDKFTYVP
+1037 EYKINKLTYVP

-1053 PNGYITSYDLYIKKA
+1053 ENGYITSYDLYIKKA
-1068 ESDDWTQVVTNGTWA
+1068 ESDDWTQVVTDGVWA
-1083 FDTIIKTAAFE
+1083 SDTKEKTAQFDAV
-1094 ASEARYIKFVAK
+1094 EARYIKFVAK
-1106 AGSNDFAT
+1106 AGSNNFAT
-1114 ASEFYIHETE
+1114 ASEFHIHQVVNEE
-1124 SSVAAPVRATLAQ
+1124 DQEVKDAQ
-1137 AVEEAKDLYETGNIA
+1137 EALD
-1152 ASYTEESWKAFTDAY
+1152 
-1167 EAAKAVTDQSTLR
+1167 
-1180 ELTELLE
+1180 
-1187 ELKNAK
+1187 
-1193 AQLKNAEV
+1193 
-1201 EAAKDTLK
+1201 
-1209 EAVSDEEVKGIYVE
+1209 EAVNDNNI
-1223 GNAEELYTEESWQA
+1223 
-1237 FEEAYE
+1237 
-1243 AAKNAEDD
+1243 
-1251 ATAEE
+1251 
-1256 LQNLKTKLINA
+1256 
-1267 KANLKDMK
+1267 
-1275 TAVRGDLAAAVAD
+1275 
-1288 TETKGIYDTGNH
+1288 KGIYDTGNH

-1305 DASWVVFKE
+1305 SASWAAFKE

-1325 ATAKELKV
+1325 ATAEELKM
-1333 LLDNLK
+1333 LLDNLQ

-1344 LKKAE
+1344 LKKAGS
-1349 NETKPSEK
+1349 ETKPSEN
-1357 PSDKPTD
+1357 PTDKPTD
-1364 KPTETPP
+1364 KSTETPP

-1460 NAFANCSKLKTVNM
+1460 NTFANCSKLKTVNM

-1485 KAFSKIAAK
+1485 KAFNKIAAK

>member
-8 MSLLLSGAMVFSLL
+8 MSFLLSGAMVFSLL
-22 PASAIGPV
+22 PASAIGTV
-30 QAADSTNYALTATAT
+30 KAASVNYALTATAT

-57 KAQDGDATTST
+57 KAKDGDATTKT

-74 KRDASESNPHWLALD
+74 ERDASESNPHWLAMDL
-89 FGEVKTVNSV
+89 GEVKTVNSV
-99 VITWERRNATN
+99 IITWERRNPTN
-110 YAIETSTDG
+110 YAIETSEDG
-119 RSWQAVKT
+119 STWKAVKT

-132 TEKEQVINLDAP
+132 AEKEQIINLDNP
-144 VETRYIRVRINA
+144 VQTRYIRVRINTFNPTA
-156 FDANS
+156 
-161 EGVDWATVSIYE
+161 EGITWKTVSIYE
-173 FEVYGEKQQS
+173 FEVYGEKQS
-183 NNEIWDA
+183 SGSEVWDA

-197 AGDKKLNLPA
+197 AGDKKLNLPT

-242 KVTDKNNK
+242 KVTDQNNK
-250 VTKKEIAVTVPGI
+250 VTKKEIAITVPGT
-263 HTAAVNENAKPA
+263 HTATADENAKPA
-275 VLPELAEWAGSTG
+275 VLPELAEWAGATG
-288 DFTVKNSS
+288 NFTISKNS
-296 RIVINPADKDTLSA
+296 RIVINADDKDTLSS
-310 MAEEFAADYKDIVGK
+310 MAEAFAADYKDIVGN
-325 DISVVYRTEKD
+325 DISVVYGSESD

-342 YFALTDSSKGLKDEG
+342 YFALTAKGKGLKDEG
-357 YLSEIGDSIK
+357 YLSQIGDSIK

-422 TVKDIAAT
+422 TVKDVAAT

-476 SSVKNGQGETATA
+476 SSVKNDEGKTATA
-489 TDLSYTKDEFRSL
+489 TDLYYTKDQFRSL

-536 KMNSSNS
+536 KMNSSNW

-550 LDLSKPESTKLAKY
+550 LDLSKPESTQLAKN

-572 DNPVFD
+572 ENPVFD

-604 ESYMKSKNR
+604 DDYMKSKNR

-622 RIKSNTEVRGEGV
+622 RIKSDTEVRGDGV

-656 LINCL
+656 LINSL

-673 YKDYLDTANL
+673 YADYLNAASL

-689 NVFKSGSLNTTIPA
+689 NVFKSGNLNTTIPA

-787 NFDKEDGKDA
+787 NFDKEDGSDA
-797 SRNKYDAVSS
+797 SKNKYNAVSAEH
-807 KNATYAEGK
+807 ATYTEGK
-816 VGKALSMKNDTCI
+816 VGKALSMESDTCI
-829 ETPLDKAPAGTS
+829 ETPLDKSPAGTS

-881 GYSREGYDYSFE
+881 GYSREGYDYSFD
-893 YTLPENEWVHL
+893 YTLPEDEWVHL

-931 TELASQYRLATLNI
+931 TKLGTQYRLATLNI

-963 EVELTNS
+963 EIELTNDQDDS
-970 GSSEAEDETIISSD
+970 IIPTTDFS
-984 GFKVSCDNEQNPAQ
+984 FTCDNEQNPAQ
-998 GNDGPISYAFDGNVD
+998 GSDGPISNAFDGD
-1013 TLWHSQY
+1013 ITTLWHSQY
-1020 SPSKKALPAT
+1020 SPSIKALPAT

-1037 TYNIDKFTYVP
+1037 EYKINKLTYVP

-1053 PNGYITSYDLYIKKA
+1053 ANGYITSYDLYVKKA
-1068 ESDDWTQVVTNGTWA
+1068 ENDDWTQVVTDGVWA
-1083 FDTIIKTAAFE
+1083 SDTKEKTAKFNTVD
-1094 ASEARYIKFVAK
+1094 ARYIKFVAK
-1106 AGSNDFAT
+1106 EGSNGFAT
-1114 ASEFYIHETE
+1114 ASEFHIHQVLNEEQEVTK
-1124 SSVAAPVRATLAQ
+1124 AQ
-1137 AVEEAKDLYETGNIA
+1137 EALKAEVDKVENKNI
-1152 ASYTEESWKAFTDAY
+1152 Y
-1167 EAAKAVTDQSTLR
+1167 EA
-1180 ELTELLE
+1180 
-1187 ELKNAK
+1187 
-1193 AQLKNAEV
+1193 
-1201 EAAKDTLK
+1201 
-1209 EAVSDEEVKGIYVE
+1209 
-1223 GNAEELYTEESWQA
+1223 GNADGTYTS
-1237 FEEAYE
+1237 
-1243 AAKNAEDD
+1243 
-1251 ATAEE
+1251 
-1256 LQNLKTKLINA
+1256 
-1267 KANLKDMK
+1267 
-1275 TAVRGDLAAAVAD
+1275 
-1288 TETKGIYDTGNH
+1288 
-1300 AGIYT
+1300 
-1305 DASWVVFKE
+1305 ASWAAFKE
-1314 AYEAAKAPAKD
+1314 AYEAAKAPSEG
-1325 ATAKELKV
+1325 ATAEELKT
-1333 LLDNLK
+1333 LLTNLQNAK
-1339 SAKAG
+1339 AGLKNAAVESAKETLKAEVDKAENKNIYEAGNADGTYTKDSWTAFKEAYEAAKAPSEGTSAEELKTLLANLQSAKAG
-1344 LKKAE
+1344 LKKSQTE
-1349 NETKPSEK
+1349 SETPDTKE
-1357 PSDKPTD
+1357 
-1364 KPTETPP
+1364 TETPP
-1371 AKETEAPQKTNETV
+1371 TPNQTETPATPGQTEKPSTPEKPTVVQKV
-1385 SKNVTYRILNAKK
+1385 SKNVTYRVLDTKK
-1398 KTAAAAGVGGS
+1398 KTAAVVGVGGK
-1409 KGRNVTSVTIAKTV
+1409 KGKKVTSVTIAKTV

-1430 KVTQIDNNAFKGCKK
+1430 KVTKIGKNAFKGCKY
-1445 LKKVT
+1445 LKKIT
-1450 IGSNVKKIGK
+1450 IGSNVKKIEKG
-1460 NAFANCSKLKTVNM
+1460 AFANCRKLASINM

-1480 TSIGR
+1480 TSIGS
-1485 KAFSKIAAK
+1485 KAFSKINSK
-1494 AKVTVPAKKLAKY
+1494 AKVSVPSKKLSKY
-1507 SKMLKKAGLPKK
+1507 TRMLKKAGLPKK

>member
-8 MSLLLSGAMVFSLL
+8 MSFLLSGAMVFSLL
-22 PASAIGPV
+22 PASAIGTV
-30 QAADSTNYALTATAT
+30 KAASVNYALTATAS

-57 KAQDGDATTST
+57 KAKDGDATTKT

-74 KRDASESNPHWLALD
+74 ERDASESNPHWLAMDL
-89 FGEVKTVNSV
+89 GEVKTVNSV
-99 VITWERRNATN
+99 IITWERRNPTN
-110 YAIETSTDG
+110 YAIETSEDG
-119 RSWQAVKT
+119 STWKAVKT

-132 TEKEQVINLDAP
+132 AEKEQIINLDNP
-144 VETRYIRVRINA
+144 VQTRYIRVRINTFNPTA
-156 FDANS
+156 
-161 EGVDWATVSIYE
+161 EGITWKTVSIYE
-173 FEVYGEKQQS
+173 FEVYGEKQS
-183 NNEIWDA
+183 SGSEVWDV

-197 AGDKKLNLPA
+197 AGDKKLNLPT

-242 KVTDKNNK
+242 KVTDQNNK
-250 VTKKEIAVTVPGI
+250 VTKKEIAITVPGT
-263 HTAAVNENAKPA
+263 HTATADENAKPA
-275 VLPELAEWAGSTG
+275 VLPELAEWAGATG
-288 DFTVKNSS
+288 NFTISKNS
-296 RIVINPADKDTLSA
+296 RIVINAADKDTLSS
-310 MAEEFAADYKDIVGK
+310 MAEAFAADYKDIVGN
-325 DISVVYRTEKD
+325 DISVVYGSESD

-342 YFALTDSSKGLKDEG
+342 YFALTAKGKGLKDEG
-357 YLSEIGDSIK
+357 YLSQIGDSIK

-422 TVKDIAAT
+422 TVKDVAAT

-476 SSVKNGQGETATA
+476 SSVKNDEGKTATA
-489 TDLSYTKDEFRSL
+489 TDLYYTKDQFRSL
-502 IKDSRT
+502 IKNSRT

-536 KMNSSNS
+536 KMNSSNW

-550 LDLSKPESTKLAKY
+550 LDLSKPESTQLAKN

-572 DNPVFD
+572 ENPVFD

-604 ESYMKSKNR
+604 DDYMKSKNR

-622 RIKSNTEVRGEGV
+622 RIKSDTEVRGDGV

-656 LINCL
+656 LINSL

-673 YKDYLDTANL
+673 YADYLNAANL
-683 YANWKP
+683 YANWEP
-689 NVFKSGSLNTTIPA
+689 NVFKSGSLNTSIPA

-754 YNEVKA
+754 YSEVKT

-787 NFDKEDGKDA
+787 NFDKEDGSDA
-797 SRNKYDAVSS
+797 SKNKYDAVSAEH
-807 KNATYAEGK
+807 ATYTEGK
-816 VGKALSMKNDTCI
+816 VGKALSMESDTCI
-829 ETPLDKAPAGTS
+829 ETPLDKSPAGTS

-881 GYSREGYDYSFE
+881 GYSREGYDYSFD
-893 YTLPENEWVHL
+893 YTLPEDEWVHL

-931 TELASQYRLATLNI
+931 TKLGTQYRLATLNI

-963 EVELTNS
+963 EIELTNDQDDS
-970 GSSEAEDETIISSD
+970 IIPTTDFS
-984 GFKVSCDNEQNPAQ
+984 FTCDNEQNPAE
-998 GNDGPISYAFDGNVD
+998 GSDGPISNAFDGD
-1013 TLWHSQY
+1013 TSTLWHSQY
-1020 SPSKKALPAT
+1020 SPSRKALPAT

-1037 TYNIDKFTYVP
+1037 EYKINKLTYVP

-1053 PNGYITSYDLYIKKA
+1053 ANGYITSYDLYVKKA
-1068 ESDDWTQVVTNGTWA
+1068 ESDDWTQVVTDGVWA
-1083 FDTIIKTAAFE
+1083 SDTKEKTAKFNTVD
-1094 ASEARYIKFVAK
+1094 ARYIKFVAK
-1106 AGSNDFAT
+1106 AGSNGFAT
-1114 ASEFYIHETE
+1114 ASEFHIHQVIFDKE
-1124 SSVAAPVRATLAQ
+1124 
-1137 AVEEAKDLYETGNIA
+1137 DLQ
-1152 ASYTEESWKAFTDAY
+1152 K
-1167 EAAKAVTDQSTLR
+1167 
-1180 ELTELLE
+1180 ELNKTV
-1187 ELKNAK
+1187 N
-1193 AQLKNAEV
+1193 
-1201 EAAKDTLK
+1201 DT
-1209 EAVSDEEVKGIYVE
+1209 AIKGIYE
-1223 GNAEELYTEESWQA
+1223 AGNADGTYTSASWTA

-1243 AAKNAEDD
+1243 AAKNVSEEAS
-1251 ATAEE
+1251 AEE
-1256 LQNLKTKLINA
+1256 LKTLLTNLQSA
-1267 KANLKDMK
+1267 KAGLKN
-1275 TAVRGDLAAAVAD
+1275 AAVESAKETLKAEVDKAENKNIYEAGNAD
-1288 TETKGIYDTGNH
+1288 GTYTKD
-1300 AGIYT
+1300 
-1305 DASWVVFKE
+1305 SWTTFKE
-1314 AYEAAKAPAKD
+1314 AYEAAKAPSEGAS
-1325 ATAKELKV
+1325 AEELKT
-1333 LLDNLK
+1333 LLANLQ

-1344 LKKAE
+1344 LKK
-1349 NETKPSEK
+1349 SQ
-1357 PSDKPTD
+1357 
-1364 KPTETPP
+1364 TETPP
-1371 AKETEAPQKTNETV
+1371 TPNQTETPATPGQTEKPSTPEKPTVVQKV
-1385 SKNVTYRILNAKK
+1385 SKNVTYRVLDAKK
-1398 KTAAAAGVGGS
+1398 KTAVVVGVGGK
-1409 KGRNVTSVTIAKTV
+1409 KGKKVTSVTIAKTI

-1430 KVTQIDNNAFKGCKK
+1430 KVTKIGKNAFKGCKY

-1450 IGSNVKKIGK
+1450 IGSNVKKIEKG
-1460 NAFANCSKLKTVNM
+1460 AFANCKTLASINM

-1480 TSIGR
+1480 TSIGS
-1485 KAFSKIAAK
+1485 KAFSKISTK
-1494 AKVTVPAKKLAKY
+1494 AKVSVPSKKLSKY
-1507 SKMLKKAGLPKK
+1507 TRMLKKAGLPKK

>member
-8 MSLLLSGAMVFSLL
+8 MSFLLSGAMVFSLL
-22 PASAIGPV
+22 PASAIGTV
-30 QAADSTNYALTATAT
+30 KAASVNYALTATAT

-57 KAQDGDATTST
+57 KAKDGDATTKT

-74 KRDASESNPHWLALD
+74 ERDASESNPHWLAMDLC
-89 FGEVKTVNSV
+89 EVKTVNSV
-99 VITWERRNATN
+99 IITWERRNPTN
-110 YAIETSTDG
+110 YAIEPSEDGST
-119 RSWQAVKT
+119 WKAVKT

-132 TEKEQVINLDAP
+132 AEKEQIINLDNP
-144 VETRYIRVRINA
+144 VQTRYIRVRINTFNPTA
-156 FDANS
+156 
-161 EGVDWATVSIYE
+161 EGITWKTVSIYE
-173 FEVYGEKQQS
+173 FGVYGEKQS
-183 NNEIWDA
+183 SGSEVWDA

-197 AGDKKLNLPA
+197 AGDKKLNLPT

-242 KVTDKNNK
+242 KVTDQNNK
-250 VTKKEIAVTVPGI
+250 VTKKEIAITVPGT
-263 HTAAVNENAKPA
+263 HTATADENAKPA
-275 VLPELAEWAGSTG
+275 VLPELAEWAGATG
-288 DFTVKNSS
+288 NFTISKNS
-296 RIVINPADKDTLSA
+296 RIVINAADKDTLSS
-310 MAEEFAADYKDIVGK
+310 MAEAFAADYKDIVGN
-325 DISVVYRTEKD
+325 DISVVYGSESD

-342 YFALTDSSKGLKDEG
+342 YFALTAKGKGLKDEG
-357 YLSEIGDSIK
+357 YLSQIGDSIK

-403 KYKVRGVILD
+403 KYKGRGVILD

-422 TVKDIAAT
+422 TVKDVAAT

-476 SSVKNGQGETATA
+476 SSVKNDEGKTATA
-489 TDLSYTKDEFRSL
+489 TDLYYTKDQFRSL

-536 KMNSSNS
+536 KMNSSNW

-550 LDLSKPESTKLAKY
+550 LDLSKPESTQLAKN

-572 DNPVFD
+572 ENPVFD

-604 ESYMKSKNR
+604 DDYMKSKNR

-622 RIKSNTEVRGEGV
+622 RIKSDTEVRGDGV

-656 LINCL
+656 LINSL

-673 YKDYLDTANL
+673 YADYLNAASL

-689 NVFKSGSLNTTIPA
+689 NVFKSGNLNTTIPA

-726 VTDYDVFDRIYQPMS
+726 VYQPMS

-775 EIESAGS
+775 EIESTGS

-787 NFDKEDGKDA
+787 NFDKEDGSDA
-797 SRNKYDAVSS
+797 SKNKYNAVSAEH
-807 KNATYAEGK
+807 ATYTEGK
-816 VGKALSMKNDTCI
+816 VGKALSMESDTCI
-829 ETPLDKAPAGTS
+829 ETPLDKSPAGTS

-881 GYSREGYDYSFE
+881 GYSREGYDYSFD
-893 YTLPENEWVHL
+893 YTLPEDEWVHL

-931 TELASQYRLATLNI
+931 TKLGTQYRLATLNI

-963 EVELTNS
+963 EIELTNDQDDS
-970 GSSEAEDETIISSD
+970 IIPTTEFS
-984 GFKVSCDNEQNPAQ
+984 FTCDNEQNPAQ
-998 GNDGPISYAFDGNVD
+998 GSDGPISNAFDGD
-1013 TLWHSQY
+1013 ITTLWHSQY
-1020 SPSKKALPAT
+1020 SPSIKALPAT

-1037 TYNIDKFTYVP
+1037 EYKINKLTYVP

-1053 PNGYITSYDLYIKKA
+1053 ANGYITSYDLYVKKA
-1068 ESDDWTQVVTNGTWA
+1068 ESDDWTQVVTDGVWA
-1083 FDTIIKTAAFE
+1083 SDTKEKTAKFNTVD
-1094 ASEARYIKFVAK
+1094 ARYIKFVAK
-1106 AGSNDFAT
+1106 EGSNGFAT
-1114 ASEFYIHETE
+1114 ASEFHIHQ
-1124 SSVAAPVRATLAQ
+1124 VLN
-1137 AVEEAKDLYETGNIA
+1137 EEEQ
-1152 ASYTEESWKAFTDAY
+1152 E
-1167 EAAKAVTDQSTLR
+1167 VT
-1180 ELTELLE
+1180 
-1187 ELKNAK
+1187 K
-1193 AQLKNAEV
+1193 AQ
-1201 EAAKDTLK
+1201 EALN
-1209 EAVSDEEVKGIYVE
+1209 EAVNDSSIKGIYE
-1223 GNAEELYTEESWQA
+1223 AGNADGTYTS
-1237 FEEAYE
+1237 
-1243 AAKNAEDD
+1243 
-1251 ATAEE
+1251 
-1256 LQNLKTKLINA
+1256 
-1267 KANLKDMK
+1267 
-1275 TAVRGDLAAAVAD
+1275 
-1288 TETKGIYDTGNH
+1288 
-1300 AGIYT
+1300 
-1305 DASWVVFKE
+1305 ASWTAFKE
-1314 AYEAAKAPAKD
+1314 AYEAAKAPSEGAS
-1325 ATAKELKV
+1325 AEELKT
-1333 LLDNLK
+1333 LLTNLQ

-1344 LKKAE
+1344 LKKAAVESAKETLKAEVDKAE
-1349 NETKPSEK
+1349 NKNIYEAGNADGTYTKDSWTAFKEAYEAAKAPSEGASAEELK
-1357 PSDKPTD
+1357 TLLTNLQNAKAGLKKSQ
-1364 KPTETPP
+1364 TETPP
-1371 AKETEAPQKTNETV
+1371 TPNQTETPATPGQTEKPSTPEKPTVVQKV
-1385 SKNVTYRILNAKK
+1385 SKNVTYRVLDTKK
-1398 KTAAAAGVGGS
+1398 KTAAVVGVGGK
-1409 KGRNVTSVTIAKTV
+1409 KGKKVTSVTIAKTV

-1430 KVTQIDNNAFKGCKK
+1430 KVTKIGKNAFKGCKY
-1445 LKKVT
+1445 LKKIT
-1450 IGSNVKKIGK
+1450 IGSNVKKIEKG
-1460 NAFANCSKLKTVNM
+1460 AFANCRKLASINM

-1480 TSIGR
+1480 TSIGS
-1485 KAFSKIAAK
+1485 KAFSKINSK
-1494 AKVTVPAKKLAKY
+1494 AKVSVPSKKLSKY
-1507 SKMLKKAGLPKK
+1507 TRMLKKAGLPKK

>member
-8 MSLLLSGAMVFSLL
+8 MSLLLSGAMVFSMI
-22 PASAIGPV
+22 PTSAFGTVKAASV
-30 QAADSTNYALTATAT
+30 NYALTATAT
-45 ASGSETSAFGPE
+45 ASGSEDADHGPE
-57 KAQDGDATTST
+57 KAVDGDTTTST

-74 KRDASESNPHWLALD
+74 KRTSSESNPHWLKLD
-89 FGEVKTVNSV
+89 FGEKKTVNSI

-110 YAIETSTDG
+110 YAI
-119 RSWQAVKT
+119 Q
-127 FTSAP
+127 TSADGSNWTTLKSYNTVP
-132 TEKEQVINLDAP
+132 SDREQVINLDAP
-144 VETRYIRVRINA
+144 AETRYMRLLINTFNPTA
-156 FDANS
+156 ADLS
-161 EGVDWATVSIYE
+161 GKEVTWETVSVYE
-173 FEVYGEKQQS
+173 IEVYAEKQQS
-183 NNEIWDA
+183 NNEIWDT

-197 AGDKKLNLPA
+197 AGDKKLNLPT

-242 KVTDKNNK
+242 KVTDQNKK
-250 VTKKEIAVTVPGI
+250 VTKKEIAVTVPGT
-263 HTAAVNENAKPA
+263 HTAAADENAKPA

-288 DFTVKNSS
+288 DFTISKNS
-296 RIVINPADKDTLSA
+296 RIVINTADKNTLSS
-310 MAEEFAADYKDIVGK
+310 MADAFAADYKDIVGN
-325 DISVVYRTEKD
+325 DISVVYGNESD
-336 VKAGDF
+336 VRAGDF
-342 YFALTDSSKGLKDEG
+342 YFALTTAGKGLKDEG
-357 YLSEIGDSIK
+357 YLSQIGDSIK

-550 LDLSKPESTKLAKY
+550 LDLSKPESTKLAKA

-604 ESYMKSKNR
+604 ESYMESKNR

-622 RIKSNTEVRGEGV
+622 RIKSNTEVRGDGV

-881 GYSREGYDYSFE
+881 GYSREGYDYSFN
-893 YTLPENEWVHL
+893 YTLPEDKWVHL
-904 TIKGYKDKAELYVN
+904 TIKGYKDRAELYVN

-931 TELASQYRLATLNI
+931 TKLGTQYRLATLNI

-963 EVELTNS
+963 EIELTN
-970 GSSEAEDETIISSD
+970 GEDNTIIPTTDFS
-984 GFKVSCDNEQNPAQ
+984 FTCDNEQNPAQ
-998 GNDGPISYAFDGNVD
+998 GSDGPISNAFDGD
-1013 TLWHSQY
+1013 TTTLWHSQY
-1020 SPSKKALPAT
+1020 SPSKKELPAT

-1037 TYNIDKFTYVP
+1037 EYKINKLTYVP

-1053 PNGYITSYDLYIKKA
+1053 ENGYITSYDLYIKKA
-1068 ESDDWTQVVTNGTWA
+1068 ESDDWTQVVTDGVWA
-1083 FDTIIKTAAFE
+1083 SDTKEKTAQFDAV
-1094 ASEARYIKFVAK
+1094 EARYIKFVAK
-1106 AGSNDFAT
+1106 AGSNNFAT
-1114 ASEFYIHETE
+1114 ASEFHIHQVVNEE
-1124 SSVAAPVRATLAQ
+1124 DQEVKDAQ
-1137 AVEEAKDLYETGNIA
+1137 EALD
-1152 ASYTEESWKAFTDAY
+1152 
-1167 EAAKAVTDQSTLR
+1167 
-1180 ELTELLE
+1180 
-1187 ELKNAK
+1187 
-1193 AQLKNAEV
+1193 
-1201 EAAKDTLK
+1201 
-1209 EAVSDEEVKGIYVE
+1209 EAVNDNNI
-1223 GNAEELYTEESWQA
+1223 
-1237 FEEAYE
+1237 
-1243 AAKNAEDD
+1243 
-1251 ATAEE
+1251 
-1256 LQNLKTKLINA
+1256 
-1267 KANLKDMK
+1267 
-1275 TAVRGDLAAAVAD
+1275 
-1288 TETKGIYDTGNH
+1288 KGIYDTGNH

-1305 DASWVVFKE
+1305 SASWAAFKE

-1325 ATAKELKV
+1325 ATAEELKM
-1333 LLDNLK
+1333 LLDNLQ

-1344 LKKAE
+1344 LKKAGS
-1349 NETKPSEK
+1349 ETKPSEN
-1357 PSDKPTD
+1357 PTDKPTD
-1364 KPTETPP
+1364 KQTETPP

-1474 KKANGI
+1474 KKVNGI

-1485 KAFSKIAAK
+1485 KAFNKIAAK